1 MNRRDFIE
9 RSCLSC
15 LAGLAWLPLL
25 NSCTTIHYSTNYT
38 NDKNRI
44 VLKKSE
50 FVLVKRNKPV
60 PLKFVVIKNEK
71 LEFPLVVYATGEN
84 SYTALYMQCTH
95 QGCELSPH
103 ENALVCPCHGAEFD
117 TRGAVTNGPA
127 EHNLKTFT
135 TTNDHENIYIQL

>member
-15 LAGLAWLPLL
+15 LALLPLL
-25 NSCTTIHYSTNYT
+25 NSCTTILYTSNYT
-38 NDKNRI
+38 SDKNRI

-50 FVLVKRNKPV
+50 FVLLKRDKAT

-117 TRGAVTNGPA
+117 TTGAVTNGPA
-127 EHNLKTFT
+127 EHPLKTFA